1 MIQECLRGFSLSSL
15 TGGERAI
22 NSADCGGRERQTE
35 EEEEERAVG
44 LDHANRERMEGGGA
58 ASEFLEA
65 PLRSM
70 EKGKEEP
77 ARP

>member
-1 MIQECLRGFSLSSL
+1 MRGFSLSPL

-44 LDHANRERMEGGGA
+44 LDHANRERMEGGA